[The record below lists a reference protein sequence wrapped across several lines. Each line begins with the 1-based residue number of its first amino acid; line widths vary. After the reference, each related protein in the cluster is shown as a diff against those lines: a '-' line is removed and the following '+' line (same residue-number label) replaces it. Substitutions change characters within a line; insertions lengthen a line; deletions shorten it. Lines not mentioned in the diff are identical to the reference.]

1 MGLLSDEDVG
11 IFKDIMRENLNWQ
24 NNILKAFENGFFEG
38 KCTGSYPWYG
48 DIDCEHVP
56 AHSSYG

>member
-1 MGLLSDEDVG
+1 MLDLAKQMGLLSDEDVG

-38 KCTGSYPWYG
+38 KCTGSYP
-48 DIDCEHVP
+48 
-56 AHSSYG
+56 